1 LLGLNVKPILGSTRL
16 LRIGFLA
23 VSILTALVGIIGLYE
38 LNQSAEHLQI
48 IYSERLLAN
57 VELTKIQESLLE
69 SKAEVLRI
77 LWKYGVTQNKDDLQA
92 AEDSLTTISATTDAA
107 FAAYE
112 SNTLNEEETTL
123 LNNIKE
129 SLSKYRPLREN
140 VIALAEADK
149 LEEAVAANEEAKVY
163 REQSEQAVRDLIDYN
178 STYSEALYNESLQS
192 KQTAFQQILILT
204 IASFL
209 ISILLGFL
217 ISRSIVKGLK
227 AGVVHAEVLSTGD
240 FSQSLEEV
248 FVSRKDEIGQLSKAF
263 SLMGEKL
270 KGLLVVISNNSMEVS
285 SSSQELSATVEE
297 ISAQVQNVN
306 TATQEIAAGMQET
319 SAAIEQVSSSN
330 NQILEFANE
339 LLKEAKQG
347 DANAKEIAK
356 RAEAMKHGAE
366 TSKDEAYAMYTR
378 QNDQIRKSIERGKVV
393 AEIKVMSDSI
403 QAISEQINL
412 LALNAAIEAARAGD
426 HGKGFAVVAEEV
438 RKLAEAS
445 TKTVEQINS
454 MVGEVNVAFEQLSG
468 DSKRLLEFIDTK
480 VIADY
485 DTLVRTGE
493 QYLDDAEFVRK
504 AMSTFDNRAK
514 EIDESISQV
523 NVAIESVASA
533 IASYSKQYGNYK

>member
-1 LLGLNVKPILGSTRL
+1 M
-16 LRIGFLA
+16 
-23 VSILTALVGIIGLYE
+23 
-38 LNQSAEHLQI
+38 
-48 IYSERLLAN
+48 
-57 VELTKIQESLLE
+57 
-69 SKAEVLRI
+69 
-77 LWKYGVTQNKDDLQA
+77 
-92 AEDSLTTISATTDAA
+92 TTISATTDAA

-178 STYSEALYNESLQS
+178 ITYSEALYNESLQS

-533 IASYSKQYGNYK
+533 IEQATASSMEITNNVDEVTKAIEEVSKVAIAQAEMSEDLNLNVAKFKM